1 MNEDNPISKF
11 KSNLD
16 VFMKTWV
23 DHTATKSRCIKLR
36 EKHLNKFFKDLPMP
50 IGLPEET
57 TEEQM
62 KKIMLKMGIKCDDGY
77 VYFNELLYRCMR
89 RRYGSFKLNKRMQ
102 IHELKTQYKIY
113 MLKLSVSSPSIA
125 PKLKKKSF
133 KKRCLAKLRNFAK
146 MQL

>member
-11 KSNLD
+11 KTNLD
-16 VFMKTWV
+16 AFMGTWV
-23 DHTATKSRCIKLR
+23 NYTATKSRCIKLR
-36 EKHLNKFFKDLPMP
+36 EKTLSKFFKDLPMP

-89 RRYGSFKLNKRMQ
+89 RRYGSFKLNRRM
-102 IHELKTQYKIY
+102 
-113 MLKLSVSSPSIA
+113 
-125 PKLKKKSF
+125 
-133 KKRCLAKLRNFAK
+133 
-146 MQL
+146 